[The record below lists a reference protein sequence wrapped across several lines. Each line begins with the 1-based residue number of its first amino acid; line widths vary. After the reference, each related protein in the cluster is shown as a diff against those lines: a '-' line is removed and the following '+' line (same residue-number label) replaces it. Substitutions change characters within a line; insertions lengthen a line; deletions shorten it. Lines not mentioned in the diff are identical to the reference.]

1 MDLYKEQPQLNKY
14 ISLRFISHVPLH
26 VHICINTNLIPIY
39 QYTHTHTHTHKMRC
53 QYKHLKLDKDSCSKV
68 AVTGSYV
75 QLQHCSPQNDINY
88 F

>member
-1 MDLYKEQPQLNKY
+1 
-14 ISLRFISHVPLH
+14 
-26 VHICINTNLIPIY
+26 
-39 QYTHTHTHTHKMRC
+39 MRC